1 MINVLIADDHTMF
14 ADGIESILST
24 EDDIAV
30 AGTCYDGMAIFEF
43 LEKHKIDV
51 LLLDIN
57 LPKMNGLDVCKKLTA
72 SHPNIRILA
81 LTMHNTETFVT
92 EILKNG
98 AMGYILKNTGKSEL
112 VSAIKKVHQGQS
124 YFSEEVTQTIMKSLV
139 NKRKGSSKRS
149 PGTPIVSRRER
160 EVLELIVREFTTPE
174 IAEELNISLKTVESH
189 RRSLLTKL
197 NVRNTAGLVR
207 VAVEHELVDI

>member
-43 LEKHKIDV
+43 LENHPIDV

-72 SHPNIRILA
+72 SHPNIRILV

-124 YFSEEVTQTIMKSLV
+124 YFSEEVTQTMSKQQMKHYI
-139 NKRKGSSKRS
+139 R
-149 PGTPIVSRRER
+149 ICC
-160 EVLELIVREFTTPE
+160 LIPTCLSQR
-174 IAEELNISLKTVESH
+174 
-189 RRSLLTKL
+189 
-197 NVRNTAGLVR
+197 
-207 VAVEHELVDI
+207 